1 MAKKELTREDILK
14 KQYSN
19 LVKINQR
26 LKNISSGYYLA
37 YDGTIYMNSLVSFVE
52 KFIHLNDPECI
63 SEFLGTE
70 VMPNAFFE
78 FTKIAKKSKLTI
90 TETNKGFWFGQN
102 DSDLT
107 FELPIANSDKSV
119 DTTYC
124 KEVISPAMYKR
135 MWTLENEEG
144 YTKSKGQD
152 FQELPKSCVE
162 DLLSP
167 NPVYIEITAGNKTL
181 LTKHILLDLKK
192 DDVLLIAK
200 FGEIPIDKTSQ
211 RTFYMLKQITDIYTC
226 YTLFNTLECRS

>member
-1 MAKKELTREDILK
+1 MAKKELTREDFLK

-52 KFIHLNDPECI
+52 KFIRLNDSDCI

-78 FTKIAKKSKLTI
+78 FTKVAKKSKLTI
-90 TETNKGFWFGQN
+90 TETDKGFWLGQN

-107 FELPIANSDKSV
+107 FELPIANSNKSI

-124 KEVISPAMYKR
+124 KEIISPAMYKR
-135 MWTLENEEG
+135 MWTLDNEEG
-144 YTKSKGQD
+144 YTKSKKLIFQD
-152 FQELPKSCVE
+152 LPKSCVD

-167 NPVYIEITAGNKTL
+167 NPVYVEVTTGNKTL
-181 LTKHILLDLKK
+181 LTKHIFLDLKK
-192 DDVLLIAK
+192 NDSLSIAK
-200 FGEIPIDKTSQ
+200 FGEIPIDKSSQ
-211 RTFYMLKQITDIYTC
+211 RTFYMVKQETDLYTC

>member
-1 MAKKELTREDILK
+1 MAKKELTREDFLK

-52 KFIHLNDPECI
+52 KFIRLNDSDCI

-78 FTKIAKKSKLTI
+78 FTKVAKKSKLTI
-90 TETNKGFWFGQN
+90 TETDKGFWLGQN

-107 FELPIANSDKSV
+107 FELPIANSNKSI

-124 KEVISPAMYKR
+124 KEIISPAMYKR
-135 MWTLENEEG
+135 MWTLDNEEG
-144 YTKSKGQD
+144 YTKSKNLIFQD
-152 FQELPKSCVE
+152 LPKSCVD

-167 NPVYIEITAGNKTL
+167 NPVYVEVTTGNKTL
-181 LTKHILLDLKK
+181 LTKHIFLDLKK
-192 DDVLLIAK
+192 NDSLSIAK
-200 FGEIPIDKTSQ
+200 FGEIPIDKSSQ
-211 RTFYMLKQITDIYTC
+211 RTFYMVKQETDLYTC